1 MPTLIALPILAAL
14 LILQTALISRIPLLN
29 GTTDLVLLAI
39 LAWALQKRVSTAW
52 HWCIIGGLLVNLV
65 SSIPLGVP
73 LAGYALA
80 TGLALL
86 LRQRV
91 WQAPIL
97 AMFVATFAG
106 TLISQGIN
114 LVALLAV
121 GYPLPILDSFNL
133 VILPSMLLNILLA
146 IPAYALFGDLAGWL
160 HPEPIEI

>member
-1 MPTLIALPILAAL
+1 MPTLIALPILAVL
-14 LILQTALISRIPLLN
+14 LILQTALVSRIPLLN

-65 SSIPLGVP
+65 SSVPLGVP
-73 LAGYALA
+73 LVGYGLA

-106 TLISQGIN
+106 TLTSLGIN

-121 GYPLPILDSFNL
+121 GYPLPVLDSFNL

-146 IPAYALFGDLAGWL
+146 VPAYALVGDLAGWL